1 MSRKGGGGMAQASA
15 SFRFCRHERG
25 KGKRQQAGKGLHHHP
40 LTSFQVDHSHGNENA
55 TQSDSVVAFLLCND
69 DDRFSLSELKT
80 FDCFS
85 LSHENAV
92 TTCQRREQETVVI
105 VRS

>member
-40 LTSFQVDHSHGNENA
+40 LTSFQVDHSHGNEMLLSQIVWSSSVCA
-55 TQSDSVVAFLLCND
+55 T
-69 DDRFSLSELKT
+69 T
-80 FDCFS
+80 
-85 LSHENAV
+85 
-92 TTCQRREQETVVI
+92 
-105 VRS
+105 RSGHVLA